1 VSRIRLERA
10 KKAPLES
17 GAEFATHGFACKG
30 ANPQRN
36 VEPRLVSV
44 SKNRRSGG
52 MQDPKTSLENIG
64 ARLAITRRAFTLTR
78 FQMAVQSRALED
90 LQAFL
95 ERAVAVLKKF

>member
-1 VSRIRLERA
+1 LVSVSRIRLERA

-64 ARLAITRRAFTLTR
+64 ARLAITRRALTLTR
-78 FQMAVQSRALED
+78 FQMARLIGTDVPT
-90 LQAFL
+90 
-95 ERAVAVLKKF
+95 